1 MKLLINTDSLAP
13 PLTGIGNYT
22 LHLLKE
28 LLILQQQDETLQRID
43 CISGQEFISAV
54 KALEKSYQAEQSFNN
69 EKPRTSPLRRIIRR
83 IPLAYR
89 TRQMLHNLRLQQQR
103 HQYRQHLY
111 HEPNFI
117 LKSHPGPCVAT
128 IHDLSFI
135 HYPQHHPAER
145 VAWMR
150 GNLQKTLDRADKLIT
165 VSNVVRQELID
176 ELDVAADR
184 VQTTYLGVDPAF
196 HSRTPAET
204 QGLMDKYRLR
214 HGGYVLFVG
223 TLEPRKGIDL
233 LLDAWSSLPQ
243 TTRQSYKLVLAG
255 ASGWRNTELLERI
268 QRLEAHGEVCWLR
281 YVPQAE
287 LPYLYASAAVF
298 TFPSIY
304 EGFGLPVLEAMACGT
319 PVVCTA
325 GTSMAE
331 FASSAPLLFQRGDSE
346 EFSERLQSLLEDNS
360 LRSHHSMLGLER
372 ASHFSWR
379 RFAEETLAIYRDVTG
394 HSYR

>member
-1 MKLLINTDSLAP
+1 MKLLINTESLLP

-28 LLILQQQDETLQRID
+28 LLVLQQEDEALQRID
-43 CISGQEFISAV
+43 CISGNEFISAPDAMT
-54 KALEKSYQAEQSFNN
+54 KCHTAEQSFDNT
-69 EKPRTSPLRRIIRR
+69 KPRISPLRRIIRR
-83 IPLAYR
+83 IPLAYQ
-89 TRQMLHNLRLQQQR
+89 TRQALHDLRLAQQR
-103 HQYRQHLY
+103 RQYRHHLY

-176 ELDVAADR
+176 DLGVAAEKI
-184 VQTTYLGVDPAF
+184 QTTYLGVDPAF
-196 HSRTPAET
+196 HPRMPAET
-204 QGLMDKYRLR
+204 QGLMDKYQLR

-223 TLEPRKGIDL
+223 TLEPRKGVDL
-233 LLDAWSSLPQ
+233 LLDAWVSLPLAI
-243 TTRQSYKLVLAG
+243 RQNYKLVLAG

-268 QRLEAHGEVCWLR
+268 QRLEAHGEICWLR
-281 YVPQAE
+281 YIPMDE
-287 LPYLYASAAVF
+287 LPRLYSGAAAF

-304 EGFGLPVLEAMACGT
+304 EGFGLPVLEAMASGI

-331 FASSAPLLFQRGDSE
+331 FAARAPLLFERGISE
-346 EFSERLQSLLEDNS
+346 EFGEQLQSLLENED
-360 LRSHHSMLGLER
+360 LRRHHSTLGLER
-372 ASHFSWR
+372 ASHFSWH
-379 RFAEETLAIYRDVTG
+379 RFAQETLAVYRTIYDR
-394 HSYR
+394 

>member
-1 MKLLINTDSLAP
+1 MKLLINTDSLTP

-22 LHLLKE
+22 HHLLKE
-28 LLILQQQDETLQRID
+28 LLALQQEDETLERID
-43 CISGQEFISAV
+43 CISGKAFINASD
-54 KALEKSYQAEQSFNN
+54 ALEKCQQAEQHFDS
-69 EKPRTSPLRRIIRR
+69 EKPRTTTLRRIIRR

-89 TRQMLHNLRLQQQR
+89 TRQALHDLRLLQQR
-103 HQYRQHLY
+103 HQYRHHLY

-150 GNLQKTLDRADKLIT
+150 GNLHKTLDRADKLIT
-165 VSNVVRQELID
+165 VSNVVRQELIND
-176 ELDVAADR
+176 LGVDAEKI
-184 VQTTYLGVDPAF
+184 QTTYLGVDPAF
-196 HSRTPAET
+196 HPRMPAET
-204 QGLMDKYRLR
+204 QGLMDKYQLQ

-223 TLEPRKGIDL
+223 TLEPRKGVDL
-233 LLDAWSSLPQ
+233 LLDAWVSLPQ
-243 TTRQSYKLVLAG
+243 AIRQNYKLVLAG

-268 QRLEAHGEVCWLR
+268 QRLEAHGEICWLR
-281 YVPQAE
+281 YIPMDE
-287 LPYLYASAAVF
+287 LPLLYSGAAVF

-304 EGFGLPVLEAMACGT
+304 EGFGLPVLEAMASGI

-331 FASSAPLLFQRGDSE
+331 FAAQAPLLFERGISE
-346 EFSERLQSLLEDNS
+346 EFREQLQLLLENES
-360 LRSHHSMLGLER
+360 LRRRHATLGLER
-372 ASHFSWR
+372 ASHFSWH
-379 RFAEETLAIYRDVTG
+379 RFAQETLAVYRTI
-394 HSYR
+394 HKR

>member
-28 LLILQQQDETLQRID
+28 LLALQQEDETLERID
-43 CISGQEFISAV
+43 CISGKAFISASD
-54 KALEKSYQAEQSFNN
+54 ALEKCQEAEQHFDS
-69 EKPRTSPLRRIIRR
+69 EKPRTTTLRRIIRR

-89 TRQMLHNLRLQQQR
+89 TRQALHDLRLLQQR
-103 HQYRQHLY
+103 HQYRHHLY

-176 ELDVAADR
+176 DLGVDAEKI
-184 VQTTYLGVDPAF
+184 QTTYLGVDPAF
-196 HSRTPAET
+196 HPRMPAET
-204 QGLMDKYRLR
+204 QGLMDKYQLQ

-223 TLEPRKGIDL
+223 TLEPRKGVDL
-233 LLDAWSSLPQ
+233 LLDAWVSLPQ
-243 TTRQSYKLVLAG
+243 AIRQNYKLVLAG

-268 QRLEAHGEVCWLR
+268 QRLEAHGEICWLR
-281 YVPQAE
+281 YIPMDE
-287 LPYLYASAAVF
+287 LPVLYSGAAAF

-304 EGFGLPVLEAMACGT
+304 EGFGLPVLEAMASGI

-331 FASSAPLLFQRGDSE
+331 FADQAPLLFERGISE
-346 EFSERLQSLLEDNS
+346 EFREQLQLLLENES
-360 LRSHHSMLGLER
+360 LRRRHATLGLER
-372 ASHFSWR
+372 ASNFSWR
-379 RFAEETLAIYRDVTG
+379 RFAQETLAIYQSINKR
-394 HSYR
+394 